1 MTKHSRL
8 AVPDQSK
15 FEREAMRVLRRL
27 AEPGACMAL
36 ADAMENAVVV
46 RDTTDGPAI
55 RTAVVERTVAEGMA
69 IKEWIESSGTGRVMR
84 YRITSSGRAA
94 LRTFVARE
102 ESSRV
107 LSVGT
112 AMEDNTRGAG
122 ESDPCEDGRQRKIR
136 YNLAESPL
144 VALSRRRDKDGEPF
158 LSEGLVGAGERLRED
173 FELAQFG
180 QRLNQFWDAFLSGS
194 AEIEGLDDGQVVP
207 PAVQDARERVQAAL
221 EALGPG
227 LGDVAIRC
235 CCYLEGLESAERRMG
250 WSARSGKIVLRIALQ
265 RLRLHYENNAEHW
278 SPLIG

>member
-1 MTKHSRL
+1 MTKHSHL
-8 AVPDQSK
+8 AIPDETK

-46 RDTTDGPAI
+46 RDTTDGPAV

-69 IKEWIESSGTGRVMR
+69 IKDWIEASGTGRVMR
-84 YRITSSGRAA
+84 YRITSAGRAA
-94 LRTFVARE
+94 LRTFVAKE
-102 ESSRV
+102 ESTRV

-112 AMEDNTRGAG
+112 AMEDDGYGAG
-122 ESDPCEDGRQRKIR
+122 DAACSEDGRQRKVR

-173 FELAQFG
+173 FELAQLG
-180 QRLNQFWDAFLSGS
+180 HRLNQHWDEFLNGS
-194 AEIEGLDDGQVVP
+194 IEITGLDDGKPVP
-207 PAVQDARERVQAAL
+207 AAVENARERVKAAL

-227 LGDVAIRC
+227 LGDVALRC

-265 RLRLHYENNAEHW
+265 RLRLHYESNAEHW